1 MAELLKPKID
11 QFEAASQSLQELF
24 NETKSLIVRDA
35 TIQRFEYTVEAF
47 WKMLKVYLLEV
58 EGIDAASPKSVMREA
73 RNAKLFSDRDV
84 ALALQMIDDRNI
96 STHLYNEDMAEQVY
110 QNVAQYFD
118 FMQQVLARLRK

>member
-11 QFEAASQSLQELF
+11 QFEAASQSLQALF
-24 NETKSLIVRDA
+24 SETKSLIVRDA

-73 RNAKLFSDRDV
+73 RNAKLFSDADV
-84 ALALQMIDDRNI
+84 SLALQMIDDRNV
-96 STHLYNEDMAEQVY
+96 STHLYNETMAQQVY
-110 QNVAQYFD
+110 KTIPQYLE
-118 FMQQVLARLRK
+118 FMQQVRSRFK